1 MGDDKTW
8 DQMAALVLDKLK
20 ANDANTAELTNRV
33 GSLEK
38 AVVMLR
44 ERLTLWGGLAA
55 GIPSL
60 MVVGF
65 ELWRVFGKH
74 P

>member
-1 MGDDKTW
+1 MSDKTW
-8 DQMAALVLDKLK
+8 DQMAALVLDKLDV
-20 ANDANTAELTNRV
+20 NDGKTDALVERV
-33 GSLEK
+33 GGVEK

-44 ERLTLWGGLAA
+44 ERLTIWGGLAA

-60 MVVGF
+60 MVLGF
-65 ELWRVFGKH
+65 ELWRAFGRH